1 MKWKRLLFI
10 YWTNKKSQLS
20 WNPLCGIKEIHGNM
34 AWWLV
39 FSKEGHRVTSHPPF
53 SSRNAWVLHQGMEYV
68 ASPLVTGPDSAA
80 QWIGC
85 WGSNAIKL
93 LRLSHKRWY
102 VTHWYSL
109 SFSLPLF
116 LSLFQYVSI
125 ALTQCL
131 LLKPGHH
138 TEQKLKPHGEVT
150 FRCFS
155 Q

>member
-1 MKWKRLLFI
+1 MGVKRHVIPVLHVAPLDWMTW
-10 YWTNKKSQLS
+10 YMQRNLS
-20 WNPLCGIKEIHGNM
+20 WALYFPRKATGLCLIPNS
-34 AWWLV
+34 L
-39 FSKEGHRVTSHPPF
+39 PD
-53 SSRNAWVLHQGMEYV
+53 AWVLHQGMEYV
-68 ASPLVTGPDSAA
+68 ASPLVTGLDSAA

-85 WGSNAIKL
+85 WGSDAIRL
-93 LRLSHKRWY
+93 LRLGHKRWY

-116 LSLFQYVSI
+116 LSLFPYVSI

-131 LLKPGHH
+131 LLKLGHH
-138 TEQKLKPHGEVT
+138 TEQKLRPHGEVT